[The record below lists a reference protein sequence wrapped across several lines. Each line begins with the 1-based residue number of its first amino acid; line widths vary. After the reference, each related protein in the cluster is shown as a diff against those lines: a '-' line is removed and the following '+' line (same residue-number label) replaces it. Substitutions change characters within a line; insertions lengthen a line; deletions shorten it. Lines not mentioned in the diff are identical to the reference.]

1 MTQFSSLLS
10 PLSYLKR
17 KTASRFTLIELLVVI
32 AIIAILAGMLLPA
45 LNQVRLSALRV
56 MCQSN
61 MKQLSLCI
69 QQYQTDNGGH
79 FIAAV
84 KKWSSGSRLY
94 ASLLRDAGYF
104 KGMQDAGKYWR
115 TTEVVSPKMMVCP
128 SEKRMD
134 RDSVKSSIPLD
145 SYGATYDYTLNGV
158 VHPAHSTVASAAT
171 NTKKVDRLR
180 IPTQVM
186 MAADGSNY
194 VSEPSRAFFK
204 YRHNNRLNVMM
215 QDGHVDM
222 IKYGRVP
229 LGSTLGE
236 NSQGSV
242 FWAYE
247 NATFQKWW
255 K

>member
-1 MTQFSSLLS
+1 MSKISSFISHLS
-10 PLSYLKR
+10 SFQRKLS
-17 KTASRFTLIELLVVI
+17 FTLIELLVVI

-45 LNQVRLSALRV
+45 LNQARLSALRV

-69 QQYQTDNGGH
+69 QQYEMDNGGH

-94 ASLLRDAGYF
+94 ASLLLDAGYF
-104 KGMQDAGKYWR
+104 KGMQAAGKYWR
-115 TTEVVSPKMMVCP
+115 EAEEVSPKIMACP
-128 SEKRMD
+128 SEKRTN
-134 RDSVKSSIPLD
+134 RDSVKSSIPMNGYAA
-145 SYGATYDYTLNGV
+145 SHDYSLNGI
-158 VHPAHSTVASAAT
+158 VHPVHNTEDLAKT
-171 NTKKVDRLR
+171 NTKKIDRLR